1 MTGQSVTV
9 VVYKSWVWCLVV
21 DKVTCDSVLVVGY
34 EKPVATDKDRLTI
47 IVVNCMRGQE

>member
-34 EKPVATDKDRLTI
+34 EKPVATEKKEEALPGTADENAK
-47 IVVNCMRGQE
+47 